1 MILLYP
7 NKIKTLQHKHYKM
20 ASVIEPVSPAY
31 SPFTSIEPISP
42 ATSPISSVTSVS
54 TVQQPIEFTSEWFN
68 QSKKEW
74 RSGKIFSR
82 TKQLFYYKTNTDSLF
97 TLEDYKQKHSNS
109 SNTQNSIYSN
119 TTTWSHCGYIDS
131 KGDKCME
138 QGIFYEDE
146 VKSNK
151 EYDYE
156 KYTDVHFCKK
166 HTKYQKKEER
176 KRYLQMECIMLER
189 QLKNQED

>member
-7 NKIKTLQHKHYKM
+7 NKIKTFQHKHYKM
-20 ASVIEPVSPAY
+20 TSV
-31 SPFTSIEPISP
+31 IEPISP
-42 ATSPISSVTSVS
+42 ASSPFASIESNSPATSPVSSVTTVS
-54 TVQQPIEFTSEWFN
+54 PVQQPIEFTSEWFN

-74 RSGKIFSR
+74 RRGKIFSR

-97 TLEDYKQKHSNS
+97 TLEDYKTK
-109 SNTQNSIYSN
+109 NSIYSN

-131 KGDKCME
+131 NGDKCME

-156 KYTDVHFCKK
+156 KYTDVHFCEQ

-176 KRYLQMECIMLER
+176 KRYLHTQCIMLER
-189 QLKNQED
+189 QLKNYD

>member
-1 MILLYP
+1 M
-7 NKIKTLQHKHYKM
+7 T
-20 ASVIEPVSPAY
+20 SVIEPISPVSSQFASIEY
-31 SPFTSIEPISP
+31 IIEPISP
-42 ATSPISSVTSVS
+42 ATSPISDVIQGKPVS
-54 TVQQPIEFTSEWFN
+54 QPIEFTSEWFN

-74 RSGKIFSR
+74 RRGKIFSQR
-82 TKQLFYYKTNTDSLF
+82 KQMFNYKTNTDSLF
-97 TLEDYKQKHSNS
+97 TLEDFKTK
-109 SNTQNSIYSN
+109 NSIYPN
-119 TTTWSHCGYIDS
+119 ANIWSQCGYIDS

-138 QGIFYEDE
+138 LGIFYDDE

-176 KRYLQMECIMLER
+176 KRYLHTQCIMLER
-189 QLKNQED
+189 QLKNYD